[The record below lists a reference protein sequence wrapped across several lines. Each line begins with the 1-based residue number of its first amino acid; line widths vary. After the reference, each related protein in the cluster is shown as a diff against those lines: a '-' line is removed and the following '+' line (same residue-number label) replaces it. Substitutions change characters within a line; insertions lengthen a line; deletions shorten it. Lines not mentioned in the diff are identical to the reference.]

1 MIMARN
7 MRPCVL
13 VLMIL
18 MATLWAFAYAEDSV
32 AELVAQADAAPVD
45 KQPELYIR
53 AAQHQL
59 KNANSLYDAGKSEEA
74 AAAVKDISTYSGK
87 ATDAAAK
94 SSKRLKKTEIDV
106 RKMAEKLRD
115 IKRTLNFDDQQSVQE
130 AIEHLETFR
139 TRLLAQMFSKEK
151 K

>member
-7 MRPCVL
+7 MRPWAL

-18 MATLWAFAYAEDSV
+18 MATLWAFADAEDSV
-32 AELVAQADAAPVD
+32 AELVAKADSAPVD
-45 KQPELYIR
+45 KQPELYIK

-87 ATDAAAK
+87 ATEAAGK
-94 SSKRLKKTEIDV
+94 SRKRLKNTEIDV

-115 IKRTLNFDDQQSVQE
+115 IKRTLNFDDQATVQDT
-130 AIEHLETFR
+130 IDHLETFR
-139 TRLLAQMFSKEK
+139 TRLLSQMFSKEK